1 MKKKEF
7 IKAVETMLGDKDL
20 FYEVIRTDSQV
31 TVPIFFKHLSI
42 DYDNSFNDYD
52 DLWKFISGIE
62 FEGIVVASIEFEGI
76 VVASIELDDYT
87 NCLVF
92 YKSGKEQEV
101 YKEIEVLLEK
111 RKQAS
116 LKLAKMTL
124 DI

>member
-20 FYEVIRTDSQV
+20 FYEVIRTDTQV
-31 TVPIFFKHLSI
+31 TVPIFFKHLGI

-62 FEGIVVASIEFEGI
+62 FEGII
-76 VVASIELDDYT
+76 VASIELDNYT

-92 YKSGKEQEV
+92 YKTGKEQEV

-116 LKLAKMTL
+116 LNLAKMTL
-124 DI
+124 GI